1 VLRPLRGIKMLVLTR
16 SIEESIMI
24 GDDIEICVVSI
35 GRRQVRL
42 GIKAP
47 KHVPVHRR
55 EIYEK
60 IQRQIA
66 GAHKKQA

>member
-1 VLRPLRGIKMLVLTR
+1 MLVLTR
-16 SIEESIMI
+16 GKEESIMI
-24 GDDIEICVVSI
+24 GDDIEICIISI

-47 KHVPVHRR
+47 KHVPVHRK
-55 EIYEK
+55 EVYEK
-60 IQRQIA
+60 IQKMIA